1 MTVLGAET
9 ETWIPLLH
17 SNLMTQI
24 EEKQRMDDIA
34 LEHAAITKKG
44 LTTIHYSTLLC
55 PTELGPTSAQG
66 CDEPISK

>member
-34 LEHAAITKKG
+34 LEHAAIKKR
-44 LTTIHYSTLLC
+44 
-55 PTELGPTSAQG
+55 A
-66 CDEPISK
+66 

>member
-44 LTTIHYSTLLC
+44 LTIIRYSTLLC
-55 PTELGPTSAQG
+55 PT
-66 CDEPISK
+66 